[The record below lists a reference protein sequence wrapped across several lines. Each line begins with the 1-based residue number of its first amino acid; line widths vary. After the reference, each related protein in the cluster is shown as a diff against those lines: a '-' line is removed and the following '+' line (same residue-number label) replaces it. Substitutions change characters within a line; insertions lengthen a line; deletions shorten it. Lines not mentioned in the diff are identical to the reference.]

1 MSAELDE
8 LRNLW
13 NATAEPDEQTRA
25 AAQARL
31 LAEIAAE
38 PTTLLGSRTAPGG
51 SRSRRRLLLA
61 VAAVVFIVAASSV
74 GIAAALG
81 AFSGNTTTFDLR
93 ACNASTIALTTPSG
107 AQVLTGHTDAGVYCV
122 AYRNSDGVEAGSS
135 DTLGNTPVG
144 QAVAV
149 GTMDTA
155 SHTSVIA
162 GVVPPGYDELSIG
175 GQQIPIKNQAFVV
188 DAKSAGPG
196 TLSGPAGTAAV
207 NLQMFAAP

>member
-38 PTTLLGSRTAPGG
+38 PRTLLGSRTAPGR

-61 VAAVVFIVAASSV
+61 VAAVVFVVAASGV

-81 AFSGNTTTFDLR
+81 AFSGITRADLN
-93 ACNASTIALTTPSG
+93 ACKPSTIALTTPSG

-122 AYRNSDGVEAGSS
+122 AYKNPNGVEAGSS
-135 DTLGNTPVG
+135 AKLGETPVG

-162 GVVPPGYDELSIG
+162 GVVPSGYDELSIG
-175 GQQIPIKNQAFVV
+175 GQRIPIKNQAFVV
-188 DAKSAGPG
+188 EAKSAGPG